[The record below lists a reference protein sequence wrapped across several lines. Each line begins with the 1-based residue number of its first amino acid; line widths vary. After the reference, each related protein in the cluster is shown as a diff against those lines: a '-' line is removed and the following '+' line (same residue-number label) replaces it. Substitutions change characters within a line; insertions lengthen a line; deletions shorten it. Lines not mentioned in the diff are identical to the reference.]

1 MLVSGELAA
10 EGGARRNEAPASR
23 RPPHALLL
31 GFQQQDKGR
40 SWSFSKELPVREA
53 MEFDVVIVGAGPAGL
68 AAAIRL
74 KQTDAH
80 LSVVV
85 LEKGSEVGAHIPSGA
100 VIDPI
105 GLDQLTPEWRTD
117 PEMPLKTLVSKDR
130 YLILTATGGIAL
142 PKWPMPRLL
151 GNRQFCRLAGD
162 GRALARQ
169 ARGIAGRR
177 GISCERGALW
187 RQWEM
192 VGVAT
197 GDMDVGRDGKP
208 NHTRGMELRGKY
220 TLLAEGA
227 RGSLTKQI
235 AERFRLDEG
244 RDPQNSGLA
253 SKKAVANRRRTVS
266 AWAGAAH
273 PWLAH
278 GRGASGGSFLYHY
291 DDNLV
296 SVGFVVHLNYD
307 NPTLSPFDK
316 FQRFKTHPLIVDTFA
331 GGRRLAYGAR
341 AISSEGWQSVSCFPT
356 RDMGFCVLNTT
367 LRLTPSWRL
376 FWRAISE
383 GGRADRRRFRGL
395 KPRNPYRGRTCRGA
409 SVLAAR
415 LLDESRAVNF
425 TLATRVNDGL
435 SVGSR
440 TCAIGALPP
449 YRGKWKR

>member
-74 KQTDAH
+74 KQLDAH

-244 RDPQNSGLA
+244 RDPQKFGIGL
-253 SKKAVANRRRTVS
+253 KKSCGKSTPHGFSLGWRSTPL
-266 AWAGAAH
+266 AG
-273 PWLAH
+273 
-278 GRGASGGSFLYHY
+278 
-291 DDNLV
+291 
-296 SVGFVVHLNYD
+296 
-307 NPTLSPFDK
+307 
-316 FQRFKTHPLIVDTFA
+316 PL
-331 GGRRLAYGAR
+331 GGAR
-341 AISSEGWQSVSCFPT
+341 AAARFSITMTTTSSRSGLSFTSTMTIPPC
-356 RDMGFCVLNTT
+356 R
-367 LRLTPSWRL
+367 PSTNSSASRPIRSSSIPSL
-376 FWRAISE
+376 AE
-383 GGRADRRRFRGL
+383 GGSPMAHAR
-395 KPRNPYRGRTCRGA
+395 
-409 SVLAAR
+409 SVLRAGNR
-415 LLDESRAVNF
+415 CRVSRRG
-425 TLATRVNDGL
+425 TRV
-435 SVGSR
+435 SA
-440 TCAIGALPP
+440 C
-449 YRGKWKR
+449 